1 MCMKILDAQE
11 KVIHSEYA
19 FLLRGGIVLDRENQ
33 PDKPVAWLPDET
45 WDNITE
51 LDNLAGFHGL
61 VASFEQFPRDWNNW
75 YIDTEPEN
83 IPLIAEWETNLNV
96 FQKMLVIRSCRPD
109 RISFCIANFIVLN
122 LGQRFVEPPVLD
134 LKAVLDDSVAQTP
147 LIFVLSPGV
156 DPTSTLMQLVDSQEM
171 TNHFMTL
178 SLGQGQAPIATRS
191 VLMQVFNKL
200 WLKSPVILCGS
211 MTVLTFQFFDQL
223 SSTTSISP

>member
-1 MCMKILDAQE
+1 MGLFLRLNSSHEIG
-11 KVIHSEYA
+11 IIGA
-19 FLLRGGIVLDRENQ
+19 F
-33 PDKPVAWLPDET
+33 P
-45 WDNITE
+45 
-51 LDNLAGFHGL
+51 L
-61 VASFEQFPRDWNNW
+61 V
-75 YIDTEPEN
+75 
-83 IPLIAEWETNLNV
+83 AEWETNCNV

-178 SLGQGQAPIATRS
+178 SLGQGQAPIATRMIE
-191 VLMQVFNKL
+191 VGAKEGAWVFLANCHLSLSWMPKL
-200 WLKSPVILCGS
+200 DKIVETLGASKTIHP
-211 MTVLTFQFFDQL
+211 QFRFAFDRKCRL
-223 SSTTSISP
+223 S